1 MIIHVVKEGDSL
13 YEIGKEYNV
22 NYRQIAIDNEIP
34 IDQDLVVG
42 QTLIIIVNRN
52 NNKYLNIK
60 VNGYTFPNINRDLL
74 NDVLAYLTY
83 LSIFS
88 YHIKYD
94 GSLNLIDDN
103 ELISL
108 AKNYKVSPTMVITNI
123 GSGGRFDS
131 DLASHILHNEN
142 VQNELIKNIID
153 MMITKGY
160 TGLNVDFEYIYPE
173 DKYAYINFLLKVK
186 NEIKK
191 RNYILSVALAPKIS
205 DSQVGILYEAHD
217 YERIGSIADYVII
230 MTYEW
235 GYYGGPARA
244 VAPIN
249 LVENVIAYAVT
260 RIPPSKILMGI
271 PNYGYDWILPYI
283 QGNLA
288 KSISNYD
295 AVILALNN
303 NQSINYDTKAETP
316 YFNYIDQEGVEHEVW
331 FEDARSILAKLDL
344 VLKYNLSGVSYW
356 TIDRKFPQNYLV
368 LKSLFNIIKE

>member
-22 NYRQIAIDNEIP
+22 NYKQIAIDNEIP

-60 VNGYTFPNINRDLL
+60 VNGYTFPNINSDFL
-74 NDVLAYLTY
+74 NDVLPYLTY

-88 YHIKYD
+88 YHVNYD

-108 AKNYKVSPTMVITNI
+108 AKKYKVSPTMVITNI

-131 DLASHILHNEN
+131 DLAGNILNNEE

-160 TGLNVDFEYIYPE
+160 TGLNIDFEYIYPE
-173 DKYAYINFLLKVK
+173 AKNAYINFLLKVK
-186 NEIKK
+186 NEIEKN
-191 RNYILSVALAPKIS
+191 NYILSVALAPKTS
-205 DSQVGILYEAHD
+205 DNQVGILYEAHD
-217 YERIGSIADYVII
+217 YEKIGSIADYVII

-235 GYYGGPARA
+235 GYSGGPARA

-271 PNYGYDWILPYI
+271 PNYGYNWTLPYI

-303 NQSINYDTKAETP
+303 NQRINYDTKAETP

-344 VLKYNLSGVSYW
+344 VLRYNLSGVSHW